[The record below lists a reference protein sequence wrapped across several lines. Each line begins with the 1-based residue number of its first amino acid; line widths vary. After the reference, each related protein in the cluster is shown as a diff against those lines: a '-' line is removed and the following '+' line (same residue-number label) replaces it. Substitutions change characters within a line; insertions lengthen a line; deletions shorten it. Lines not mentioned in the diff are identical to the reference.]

1 MANFNPYIDKP
12 SLIHRLN
19 PSLKIIIIL
28 FLIILVFLP
37 TGLFGQV
44 FLLVISLIL
53 WFMARLPWRTMKP
66 ILKSMIFMVLIL
78 FFINWLSYKSP
89 GLCVDI
95 NGSAKGLF
103 GINWGANDHNNWF
116 LPTGLNVPPNLWCAH
131 GLLLG
136 GEIYHN
142 TGIFYSINN
151 FDINHLIPSEEG
163 YKKVYDVVYSGG
175 DKIGY
180 VVIWYKASWYCL
192 SSDVFVFTIY
202 VSLKIMIMIM
212 LVTILTSTTNSVQLS
227 FAVEDLLSPLRAIR
241 LPVNEWAMTISIAIR
256 FVPSLL
262 QEAHKI
268 LNAQASRGIDF
279 HNGKF
284 NEKVK
289 SLVSLVVPMFS
300 IAFYKADDLANAMEA
315 RAYNPRYIRT
325 RYRSYV
331 IKWYDWF
338 SLFFASI
345 FLAFF
350 VVYVIKHFYF
360 DAFGWPEAILNYG
373 G

>member
-1 MANFNPYIDKP
+1 MANFNPYISKN

-19 PSLKIIIIL
+19 PSLKIIITL

-44 FLLVISLIL
+44 FLLLLSFAF
-53 WFMARLPWRTMKP
+53 WFMAKLPWRTFKP
-66 ILKSMIFMVLIL
+66 ILKSMIVMVLLL

-89 GLCVDI
+89 GLVVNI
-95 NGSAKGLF
+95 NHNATSLF
-103 GINWGANDHNNWF
+103 GINWSFGSNWF
-116 LPTGLNVPPNLWCAH
+116 KPMAVPLVPANIICAH
-131 GLLLG
+131 GTLFG
-136 GEIYHN
+136 GNIYDN
-142 TGIFYSINN
+142 TGFYYPMNA
-151 FDINHLIPSEEG
+151 DIQHLIPPADG
-163 YKKVYDVVYSGG
+163 YKQISGLIYIDG
-175 DKIGY
+175 EKIGY
-180 VVIWYKASWYCL
+180 VVVWYKTQWYCL
-192 SSDVFVFTIY
+192 SSDVFIYTFY

-227 FAVEDLLSPLRAIR
+227 FAVEDILSPLRVLR

-262 QEAHKI
+262 QEAQKI

-325 RYRSYV
+325 RYRNYA

-338 SLFFASI
+338 FLFVISIFFA
-345 FLAFF
+345 FF
-350 VVYVIKHFYF
+350 IVYVVKHFYF
-360 DAFGWPEAILNYG
+360 DPFGWPEAILNYG
-373 G
+373 V